1 MQTNLYLRA
10 SSLSFLVGLVASA
23 LPGLSAPLTTT
34 TAAHVKPDESS
45 PVITLLNAGTAPTLA
60 PSAAGSTPAG
70 WLAVELSGPF
80 EGYVQNKD
88 IQKNLDVRPGAPIHL
103 QAKPTAPVF
112 TTMDVSDNATITG
125 LAGKWTQIK
134 LEKKLVG
141 YVRLNSSAAPAASV
155 APAPS
160 GVSKPLSPAPVPA
173 TAYGVGSA
181 GQAAPQVSL
190 SDSSGASL
198 PRLLAGKFVSTRAPF
213 RPRRPY
219 DWALNDDAGK
229 RYAFLDISKLLLTEQ
244 IESYV
249 DHAVVV
255 FGSAKPIPDSKEFV
269 IEVESLQLK

>member
-1 MQTNLYLRA
+1 MRNNLNLRA
-10 SSLSFLVGLVASA
+10 SSLSFLVGLLASA

-34 TAAHVKPDESS
+34 TAAHIKPDENS

-60 PSAAGSTPAG
+60 PAPGITPAG

-80 EGYVQNKD
+80 EGYVLNKD
-88 IQKNLDVRPGAPIHL
+88 IQKSLDVRPGAPIHL
-103 QAKPTAPVF
+103 QPKPTAAVF
-112 TTMDVSDNATITG
+112 TTMDVSDKADITG
-125 LAGKWTQIK
+125 LLGKWTQIK
-134 LEKKLVG
+134 LEKKIVG

-155 APAPS
+155 APAPTS
-160 GVSKPLSPAPVPA
+160 GVSKPMSPAPVPA
-173 TAYGVGSA
+173 TAYGVGA
-181 GQAAPQVSL
+181 PGQAAPQVSL